1 MTNLVSYIIPEVPRS
16 IKTQKQREHVLEQE
30 AKYER
35 GIRNFEDEEKILT
48 VLREAGFTRPG
59 VEGIWHKRI
68 TKISNLFEER
78 REYLTTRNQTNDD
91 LTVLEVT

>member
-1 MTNLVSYIIPEVPRS
+1 MIYIIPEVPRS
-16 IKTQKQREHVLEQE
+16 IKTQKQREHVLDQE
-30 AKYER
+30 AKFER

-59 VEGIWHKRI
+59 AQGIWHKRI
-68 TKISNLFEER
+68 TKINNLFEER
-78 REYLTTRNQTNDD
+78 REHSPSRAQPSDD